1 MYIARHKNIFLSI
14 TGGLALI
21 AIFAIIFFGLQLGIE
36 FTGGTSVGVS
46 VEEESVTK
54 LLIEET
60 VQSELPGSLISVQRF
75 GDSGFTIK
83 TPTLEEG
90 QRELVVNALED
101 IEGVSVSQSSFVGPT
116 IGSELQRKSLIAV
129 TIVVISIVL
138 FVAFAFRHISKPIS
152 SWTFGAATIGALVF
166 DLLIATGAFAVFG
179 VLFGAEVDS
188 LFIIALLTVLGY
200 SVNDTIIVF
209 DRVRERLSLMQEQKK
224 NIPFEKIMGESIN
237 QTLTRSINTSLTTSL
252 ALLALYIFGGEPTR
266 IFSLTLLVGVLSGT
280 YSSIFF
286 ASPLLLFFEERT
298 RKSKK

>member
-1 MYIARHKNIFLSI
+1 MYIAHNKNIFLGI
-14 TGGLALI
+14 TGALAL
-21 AIFAIIFFGLQLGIE
+21 FAILAIVFFGLKPGIE
-36 FTGGTSVGVS
+36 FTGGTSIGVS
-46 VEEESVTK
+46 VEGESVTK
-54 LLIEET
+54 SSLEDVVL
-60 VQSELPGSLISVQRF
+60 SELPGSVISVQRF

-83 TPTLEEG
+83 TPALEDAE
-90 QRELVVNALED
+90 RELVARSLED
-101 IEGVSVSQSSFVGPT
+101 IEGVSVTQSSFVGPT
-116 IGSELQRKSLIAV
+116 IGSELQRKSMIAV
-129 TIVVISIVL
+129 TIVVVSIVL

-166 DLLIATGAFAVFG
+166 DLLITTGAFAVFG

-209 DRVRERLSLMQEQKK
+209 DRVRERLSLVQEQKK
-224 NIPFEKIMGESIN
+224 NIPFEKIMGESLN
-237 QTLTRSINTSLTTSL
+237 QTFTRSINTSLTTSL

-286 ASPLLLFFEERT
+286 ASPLLLFFEKRT
-298 RKSKK
+298 AKAKK